1 MHPVLFGILSVVVLV
16 LWGGFV
22 FCLLFDCAYIYISL
36 LLSVFLPPDV
46 GLFLSLSP
54 CVSQSLSLSLNQ
66 VSK

>member
-1 MHPVLFGILSVVVLV
+1 MHPVLFRFLSVVVLVVV

-22 FCLLFDCAYIYISL
+22 FCLLFVHIYISRL
-36 LLSVFLPPDV
+36 
-46 GLFLSLSP
+46 LSP